1 MIAVVFL
8 YALLAFTFII
18 AKQTLAYADPCF
30 LIGIRLTLA
39 GVLLCSYH
47 YARFRT
53 LAIKREDVWLFAR
66 TALFHAY
73 LAFIPEFIALQYMSA
88 TKANLLY
95 ASSPFVSACIAYAL
109 HAEQITM
116 KKLAGI
122 VIGLLSILPVL
133 LSGAHTGFSVTPLD
147 GILLIAI
154 ASGAY
159 AWFLVKQ
166 LMDKQYSLCQING
179 LAMLWGGLGALG
191 TSFFVEPLAYKAL
204 AQPPFW
210 AWLLV
215 LVVIANIGVY
225 NLYGWLCS
233 RYSVTFIM
241 SAGFLCPVFGGF
253 FGWWLEGTVL
263 TWHYFVALI
272 GILAGLVLYYTDS

>member
-18 AKQTLAYADPCF
+18 AKQALAYADPCF
-30 LIGIRLTLA
+30 LIGIRMTLA

-47 YARFRT
+47 YTRFRT

-66 TALFHAY
+66 TSLFHVY
-73 LAFIPEFIALQYMSA
+73 LAFILEFIALQSMSA

-109 HAEQITM
+109 HAEHITM

-133 LSGAHTGFSVTPLD
+133 LVGNLARFSITMPD

-154 ASGAY
+154 ASSAY

-166 LMDKQYSLCQING
+166 LMDKHYSLFQING

-191 TSFFVEPLAYKAL
+191 TSFMLEPLAYKAL
-204 AQPPFW
+204 EKPPFW
-210 AWLLV
+210 GWLIV
-215 LVVIANIGVY
+215 LVITANILVY

-233 RYSVTFIM
+233 RYSITYIM
-241 SAGFLCPVFGGF
+241 SAGFLCPLFGGF
-253 FGWWLEGTVL
+253 FGWWLEGTPL
-263 TWHYFVALI
+263 TWHYFAALM
-272 GILAGLVLYYTDS
+272 GIIVGLMFYYTDS

>member
-18 AKQTLAYADPCF
+18 AKQALAYADPCF
-30 LIGIRLTLA
+30 LIGIRMTLA

-47 YARFRT
+47 YTRFRT

-66 TALFHAY
+66 TSLFHVY
-73 LAFIPEFIALQYMSA
+73 LAFILEFIALQSMSA

-109 HAEQITM
+109 HAEHITM

-133 LSGAHTGFSVTPLD
+133 LVGNLARFSITMPD

-154 ASGAY
+154 ASSAY

-166 LMDKQYSLCQING
+166 LMDKHYSLFQING

-191 TSFFVEPLAYKAL
+191 TSFMLA
-204 AQPPFW
+204 
-210 AWLLV
+210 
-215 LVVIANIGVY
+215 
-225 NLYGWLCS
+225 
-233 RYSVTFIM
+233 R
-241 SAGFLCPVFGGF
+241 
-253 FGWWLEGTVL
+253 
-263 TWHYFVALI
+263 
-272 GILAGLVLYYTDS
+272 ILHD